1 MAYVPKP
8 TRAKYLVT
16 ATRTANQTTTERG
29 GSRDTRSPPV
39 HTPSDEQGRPKI
51 QKSLASSAVP
61 FTPPPKIK
69 LGPGKKETNEDA
81 TGATGTSASA
91 ANTDVSQVEVDDG
104 TMETKRR
111 KRSRDRPMGPDN
123 SGPYLPQYLV
133 PEPRPTRAKHLVI
146 AMTSSASKPTGAT
159 EPSVSAIDGASE
171 SNSKLPKE

>member
-16 ATRTANQTTTERG
+16 ATRTANQTTTDRG
-29 GSRDTRSPPV
+29 GSRDARSPPV

-81 TGATGTSASA
+81 TGATRTSASA
-91 ANTDVSQVEVDDG
+91 ANTDVSHDG

-123 SGPYLPQYLV
+123 SEPYLPQYLV

-159 EPSVSAIDGASE
+159 EPSVPAIDGASE
-171 SNSKLPKE
+171 SNCKLPKE

>member
-8 TRAKYLVT
+8 TRAKYLVA

-29 GSRDTRSPPV
+29 GRRDARSPPV

-61 FTPPPKIK
+61 FTPPPKAKRK

-104 TMETKRR
+104 TMENKRR

-123 SGPYLPQYLV
+123 SGHYLPQ
-133 PEPRPTRAKHLVI
+133 
-146 AMTSSASKPTGAT
+146 
-159 EPSVSAIDGASE
+159 
-171 SNSKLPKE
+171 